1 MVEIFWTNNKILED
15 CKSSWKILLGLGQK
29 YMSVLISTFHLYMQK
44 TIGIFHTLFAYIL
57 YVSFLYKENAHG
69 LLHNI

>member
-1 MVEIFWTNNKILED
+1 
-15 CKSSWKILLGLGQK
+15 
-29 YMSVLISTFHLYMQK
+29 MQK